1 MSLDKHL
8 ENVIKETENNAKRT
22 GFIGKLLESATPF
35 LVFINIPLAVT
46 VGVTGLALDTL
57 QKKKNLKDTMMPDSW
72 LKEVAASTTISDNGL
87 AFLRDKMGDKNS
99 VSVAD
104 ALVFLEIEYEHEKS
118 LKLVKPSVEIKEEPL
133 SGAKALKARFSKIKE
148 NEEVK
153 IKPQRIKQFYNE
165 VIDLSPKAINLLM
178 LLKGKKK

>member
-1 MSLDKHL
+1 
-8 ENVIKETENNAKRT
+8 
-22 GFIGKLLESATPF
+22 
-35 LVFINIPLAVT
+35 
-46 VGVTGLALDTL
+46 
-57 QKKKNLKDTMMPDSW
+57 
-72 LKEVAASTTISDNGL
+72 
-87 AFLRDKMGDKNS
+87 MGDKNS

-118 LKLVKPSVEIKEEPL
+118 LKLVKPSIEMKEEPL

-153 IKPQRIKQFYNE
+153 IKPQRIKQLYNE